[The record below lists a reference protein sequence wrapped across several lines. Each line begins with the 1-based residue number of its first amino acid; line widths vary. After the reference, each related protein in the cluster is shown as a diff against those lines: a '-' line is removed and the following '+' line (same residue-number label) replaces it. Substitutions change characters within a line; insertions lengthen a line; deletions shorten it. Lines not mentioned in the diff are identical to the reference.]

1 MNKKMKIFLIVIFV
15 GLVLGISAVFILNKN
30 LNTNRDKETLVK
42 KEGKTT
48 NKNTD
53 EFSKNGAVKAT
64 TDALKELQKTP
75 SPDLTLEERAKKVS
89 SLNYDKK
96 SVFTNSGWSKLRL
109 QDFMKDD
116 PRGAALT
123 AQSILSVINLIETS
137 GNKEINATPI
147 DYSGAVY
154 FDSDAKIAYVPV
166 DLYTNS
172 STNLTFEMVYIDG
185 KWTMQTYSLISQIAI
200 KNTNSEKK

>member
-48 NKNTD
+48 NKNND

-75 SPDLTLEERAKKVS
+75 SPD
-89 SLNYDKK
+89 
-96 SVFTNSGWSKLRL
+96 
-109 QDFMKDD
+109 
-116 PRGAALT
+116 
-123 AQSILSVINLIETS
+123 
-137 GNKEINATPI
+137 
-147 DYSGAVY
+147 
-154 FDSDAKIAYVPV
+154 
-166 DLYTNS
+166 
-172 STNLTFEMVYIDG
+172 
-185 KWTMQTYSLISQIAI
+185 
-200 KNTNSEKK
+200 